1 MFSSLTWI
9 ILIVLALTV
18 LGSLALGLTTA
29 YFYWGSRKTPPL
41 TSEQRRLL
49 NVEQARTVKTK
60 EEN

>member
-29 YFYWGSRKTPPL
+29 YFYWGSRKTLPL
-41 TSEQRRLL
+41 TGEQRRLL
-49 NVEQARTVKTK
+49 REEQALAAKKSK
-60 EEN
+60 EN